1 MSIGTGEGMI
11 PPPFIVPPR
20 DYDQWDPPEGYDG
33 VIVDPRFARVAELMR
48 SLNTRFTG
56 SRPEGEDWDELIRLL
71 ERTNEI
77 FERHQVDEWEQYAGR
92 RLELPARG
100 QVFAPPFVAQSWD
113 ENSVRGTVTFSR
125 FHVGG
130 NHAAHGGAIALIFD
144 DILGRLAAVGGRSVA
159 RTAYLNVAFRNITPE
174 DTELVLEG
182 EFAREEGRKRFITGR
197 ILNGDVV
204 CAECDA
210 LFVALNPG
218 QQ

>member
-1 MSIGTGEGMI
+1 MEFSTGLT

-33 VIVDPRFARVAELMR
+33 VTVDPRFPHVAELMR
-48 SLNTRFTG
+48 SLNTRFTA
-56 SRPEGEDWDELIRLL
+56 SRVEGDDFDTVIDLL
-71 ERTNEI
+71 ERANQV
-77 FERHQVDEWEQYAGR
+77 FARHEVDEWQQYAGR
-92 RLELPARG
+92 RLELPGRG
-100 QVFAPPFVAQSWD
+100 QVFAPPFYATSWD
-113 ENSVRGTVTFSR
+113 NNFVRGTVTFSR

-130 NHAAHGGAIALIFD
+130 NHAAHGGAISLLFD

-159 RTAYLNVAFRNITPE
+159 RTAYLNVSFRAIAPE

-182 EFAREEGRKRFITGR
+182 EFDREEGRKRFIKGR
-197 ILNGDVV
+197 LLNGDTV

-210 LFVALNPG
+210 LFVALKPG